1 MTSRLS
7 VAATLIAALVLTPS
21 ARSADDRVDEAMVT
35 RIKMEAFQH
44 SRVMDTLAE
53 LTDVYGGRLRGS
65 PAYAAAADWAR
76 QRLSDWGLAN
86 VTFEPGG
93 FPGPGWQARRFSVE
107 MTRPAYL
114 HAIAQ
119 PLAWSPSTNGRV
131 SGSPVL
137 VDVSSPADFEKYR
150 GTLKGAIV
158 MNGRPR
164 TGAATSFAPVA
175 TRFTD
180 EELTRGS
187 AAIDPGQKV
196 LDNYDGPDYAGA
208 ELARRQGLAP
218 RAAIARF
225 FRDEGVAAVLVASPL
240 SSGVIRAT
248 DAGGFDLSGP
258 NWKIPNPDLAPPS
271 FVLGR
276 EDYGR
281 IARLVERKRPVTV
294 ELQLDAEII
303 RQVRSVNIIAELPGS
318 DAKLADELVMLG
330 GHFDSWHTGTGATDN
345 AAGSA
350 VMMEALRILK
360 AIGAAPRRTIRLA
373 LWDAEEGGHI
383 GSSTYVLNHF
393 ADPRTMALKPEHA
406 KLAGYFNLDNGT
418 GKIRGV
424 FLQGN
429 EAVRPIFEQWLK
441 PFASL
446 GATAL
451 AVQRVG
457 GTDHLDFDHVGLP
470 AFQFVQDPIDYE
482 TRTHHTNQDVLESI
496 QEADLQ
502 QAAAIVATFVY
513 HAAMRDEKLPRA
525 PLPKPPPTF

>member
-1 MTSRLS
+1 M
-7 VAATLIAALVLTPS
+7 LV
-21 ARSADDRVDEAMVT
+21 E
-35 RIKMEAFQH
+35 
-44 SRVMDTLAE
+44 
-53 LTDVYGGRLRGS
+53 
-65 PAYAAAADWAR
+65 
-76 QRLSDWGLAN
+76 
-86 VTFEPGG
+86 
-93 FPGPGWQARRFSVE
+93 
-107 MTRPAYL
+107 
-114 HAIAQ
+114 
-119 PLAWSPSTNGRV
+119 
-131 SGSPVL
+131 
-137 VDVSSPADFEKYR
+137 VSSPADFEKYR

-164 TGAATSFAPVA
+164 TGAATSFAPAA

-318 DAKLADELVMLG
+318 DAEAGRRARDARRPFRLVAYRHRRHRQRRG
-330 GHFDSWHTGTGATDN
+330 QRRDDG
-345 AAGSA
+345 
-350 VMMEALRILK
+350 
-360 AIGAAPRRTIRLA
+360 GAANPEGDRRRRPA
-373 LWDAEEGGHI
+373 APS
-383 GSSTYVLNHF
+383 GSRSGTRKK
-393 ADPRTMALKPEHA
+393 AATSAPARTC
-406 KLAGYFNLDNGT
+406 
-418 GKIRGV
+418 
-424 FLQGN
+424 
-429 EAVRPIFEQWLK
+429 
-441 PFASL
+441 
-446 GATAL
+446 
-451 AVQRVG
+451 
-457 GTDHLDFDHVGLP
+457 
-470 AFQFVQDPIDYE
+470 
-482 TRTHHTNQDVLESI
+482 
-496 QEADLQ
+496 
-502 QAAAIVATFVY
+502 
-513 HAAMRDEKLPRA
+513 
-525 PLPKPPPTF
+525 